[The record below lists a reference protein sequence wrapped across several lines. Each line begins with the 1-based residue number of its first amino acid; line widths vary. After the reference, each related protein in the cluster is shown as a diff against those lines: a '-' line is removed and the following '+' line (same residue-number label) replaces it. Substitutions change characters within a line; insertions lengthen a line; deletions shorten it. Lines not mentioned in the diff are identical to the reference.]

1 MLKFTFVILH
11 YLTYEDTVECVESI
25 LKNILYNN
33 YYIIIVD
40 NGSKNNSGE
49 KILLKYQNQNNIKT
63 IINSENLGF
72 ARGNN
77 VGFNYA
83 KYQLKSDFI
92 ALINNDTIIE
102 QTNFIDLIIKKFK
115 SFPFHILGPDIIS
128 ISDSSHQNPR
138 VETLSDINS
147 VNRFIRYYRI
157 SLLLNY
163 LRLDKTI
170 ENLKKMFFPN
180 SKLPSS
186 ENKNLNPENKEMQ
199 NVKLHGS
206 CLVFSPDYIKRYDGL
221 YPKTFIYSEESVL
234 NFIVKRDKL
243 YTIYFPDAKILHKE
257 DAATNY
263 YIKKSYLKR
272 RFYYKNFI
280 KSGKSLIELME
291 NTKMKGNEYV

>member
-11 YLTYEDTVECVESI
+11 YLAYEDTIECIESI
-25 LKNILYNN
+25 LKNILYGN
-33 YYIIIVD
+33 YNIVIVD

-49 KILLKYQNQNNIKT
+49 RIMHKYQNQNNIKT

-72 ARGNN
+72 AKGNN

-102 QTNFIDLIIKKFK
+102 QNNFIDLIINKYN

-128 ISDSSHQNPR
+128 ISDNTHQNPR
-138 VETLSDINS
+138 IETLSDINS
-147 VNRFIRYYRI
+147 INMFIRHYRAF
-157 SLLLNY
+157 LLLNY
-163 LRLDKTI
+163 IRLDKTI
-170 ENLKKMFFPN
+170 ENLKKIFFPD

-186 ENKNLNPENKEMQ
+186 ENKNLNPENKEMI

-206 CLVFSPDYIKRYDGL
+206 CLVFSRDYIKRYDGL
-221 YPKTFIYSEESVL
+221 YPKTFLYSEESVL
-234 NFIVKRDKL
+234 NYIVKRDRLK
-243 YTIYFPDAKILHKE
+243 TIYFPDAKILHKE
-257 DAATNY
+257 DIATNY
-263 YIKKSYLKR
+263 QIKKSYLKR

-280 KSGKSLIELME
+280 KSGKILIELME
-291 NTKMKGNEYV
+291 NDKKKGYE